1 MKAGKRLVNFLREK
15 NLICNAKLIV
25 GGSGL
30 EMPPV
35 MKVQRNLLKL
45 AKEIITSNI
54 LEWKNV

>member
-35 MKVQRNLLKL
+35 MKVQRNLIKL
-45 AKEIITSNI
+45 AKELITLNI
-54 LEWKNV
+54 PE